1 MASFRVRKPSITHHT
16 QLMADS
22 MDLGGLGSDDDS
34 DDLDLDMGDSTDGE
48 QKEPST
54 LYESVLDMCGGPD
67 LIEVFGP
74 SGSGKSVFSTQVL
87 KDAAARGEKCLF
99 IDTERN
105 INEVD
110 DIDGSD
116 YLYIPEWKDI
126 YYYIRGSGRTVSS
139 NNISYNTTGS
149 NKLEDG
155 YDVIVLDSIGFP
167 ALVQYADYRVD
178 NDSDQFQVFLE
189 IESIFGHLKQYSQ
202 RNDCLI
208 IITNQPKS
216 DLSDENDPKPFG
228 DKAIYGAKE
237 VWKTD
242 VKSTNEMATNCDVNA
257 FRSREAGRG
266 KTLFEVKIEDSGVQI
281 EPTYNRSVEE
291 EASDWT

>member
-1 MASFRVRKPSITHHT
+1 MV
-16 QLMADS
+16 DG
-22 MDLGGLGSDDDS
+22 MDLGGLDSDDDGG
-34 DDLDLDMGDSTDGE
+34 DLDIDMDDSTDTE
-48 QKEPST
+48 DNSADT
-54 LYESVLDMCGGPD
+54 LYHDVLDMCGGPD
-67 LIEVFGP
+67 LIEIFGP

-87 KDAAARGEKCLF
+87 KEAAREGKKCLF

-110 DIDGSD
+110 NIDGSD

-139 NNISYNTTGS
+139 DNISYNTTGS
-149 NKLEDG
+149 NKLQDG
-155 YDVIVLDSIGFP
+155 YDVIVLDSVGFP

-216 DLSDENDPKPFG
+216 DLSDESDPKPFG

-242 VKSTNEMATNCDVNA
+242 VESTNEMATNCDVNA

-266 KTLFEVKIEDSGVQI
+266 KTLFEVKIDDSGVDI
-281 EPTYNRSVEE
+281 EATYDRTVED
-291 EASDWT
+291 EANEWT

>member
-1 MASFRVRKPSITHHT
+1 
-16 QLMADS
+16 
-22 MDLGGLGSDDDS
+22 MDGIDMGGLEEDNSNESESDTQ
-34 DDLDLDMGDSTDGE
+34 GDS
-48 QKEPST
+48 
-54 LYESVLDMCGGPD
+54 LYRDVIDFCGGPD
-67 LIEVFGP
+67 LVEVFGP
-74 SGSGKSVFSTQVL
+74 SGSGKSVFVTEIL
-87 KDAAARGEKCLF
+87 KEAINDGNKCLF

-110 DIDGSD
+110 SIDGSD

-126 YYYIRGSGRTVSS
+126 YYYIRGSGKSVSNS
-139 NNISYNTTGS
+139 NISYNTTGS

-155 YDVIVLDSIGFP
+155 YDVIVLDSVGFP

-178 NDSDQFQVFLE
+178 DSADQFQVFLE

-208 IITNQPKS
+208 LITNQPKS
-216 DLSDENDPKPFG
+216 DLSGESDPKPFG

-242 VKSTNEMATNCDVNA
+242 VESTSEIVTKCNVNA

-266 KTLFEVKIEDSGVQI
+266 KTLFEVSIDNNGV
-281 EPTYNRSVEE
+281 ETEAVYNRSVDE
-291 EASDWT
+291 EAEKWT